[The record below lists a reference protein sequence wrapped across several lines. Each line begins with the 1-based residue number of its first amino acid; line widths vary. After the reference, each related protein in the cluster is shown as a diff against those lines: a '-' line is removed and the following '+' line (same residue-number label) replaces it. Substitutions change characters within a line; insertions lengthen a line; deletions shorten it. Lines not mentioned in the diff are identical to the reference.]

1 MRPLKSSSSSLEVKF
16 KFVDGSMCVV
26 CVYVCVHVHLE
37 FRDVSDRSFPSH
49 LQTFLLYPFG
59 FIYIVVVSYYMF
71 IQC

>member
-37 FRDVSDRSFPSH
+37 FRDVSDH
-49 LQTFLLYPFG
+49 TVYHMILGAITKLTKVL
-59 FIYIVVVSYYMF
+59 
-71 IQC
+71 

>member
-37 FRDVSDRSFPSH
+37 FRDVFDQSH
-49 LQTFLLYPFG
+49 CQSHDTRGYHKVDKSLMIL
-59 FIYIVVVSYYMF
+59 
-71 IQC
+71 